1 MFNEKVFLLF
11 SVGFVG
17 TAPLKEIA
25 EGTELELWC
34 GGWDLNHTTKWIS
47 LATNAATTTFLGIE
61 NWIRTGIIII
71 AIGTGLLF
79 YIKKLK
85 H

>member
-1 MFNEKVFLLF
+1 
-11 SVGFVG
+11 
-17 TAPLKEIA
+17 
-25 EGTELELWC
+25 
-34 GGWDLNHTTKWIS
+34 LNHTTKWIS

-71 AIGTGLLF
+71 IAIGAGLLF

-85 H
+85 N